1 MPAFLNAVEA
11 KTRLYGI
18 FRRWPPQAVLL
29 ITFAVFYFAIGPG
42 DFFAIDEAMQEET
55 AQALILRH
63 KIDIPGMVDARFGRG
78 RTWYTLKGPGL
89 PLVSLPFVYVGLKL
103 DDAIGSM
110 NGGQLSGPQLGK
122 EEQPLRWGGR
132 LVISTSLIVNAI
144 AGGAIVAVLFMA
156 GMQLSPNPRAAL
168 LMAISAGLATLVMSE
183 ATHFYQHEL
192 DALMA
197 ILAFWFFSGRK
208 IEELDSR
215 ALFGGLC
222 LGVAILSRPDALT
235 AVVVLW
241 AYSVAATWKLV
252 RTFDDRWRRMIRRA
266 ILAAAGPLC
275 GAAGSMYFNYL
286 RFGSILQF
294 GYIEDRARFVLD
306 VAQITKAVAAYL
318 VSPGLSIFLF
328 APPLILALLVGRQ
341 AYRRWPLETTTL
353 IVASVA
359 HLLLISSMK
368 TWSGDLSFGPRF
380 MLESIVLLMPLTLPA
395 FELAVDGVS
404 RRASIAVAAVMFLGF
419 TVQLFGI
426 LVSVAVIEHRR
437 IAAGVAAHN
446 A

>member
-18 FRRWPPQAVLL
+18 FRRWPPQVVLL

-63 KIDIPGMVDARFGRG
+63 KIDIPGMVDARFGSG

-197 ILAFWFFSGRK
+197 ILAFWFFQEGKSKNSTAGP
-208 IEELDSR
+208 
-215 ALFGGLC
+215 C
-222 LGVAILSRPDALT
+222 LGACALEWLSC
-235 AVVVLW
+235 
-241 AYSVAATWKLV
+241 LV
-252 RTFDDRWRRMIRRA
+252 RT
-266 ILAAAGPLC
+266 
-275 GAAGSMYFNYL
+275 
-286 RFGSILQF
+286 
-294 GYIEDRARFVLD
+294 
-306 VAQITKAVAAYL
+306 
-318 VSPGLSIFLF
+318 
-328 APPLILALLVGRQ
+328 
-341 AYRRWPLETTTL
+341 
-353 IVASVA
+353 
-359 HLLLISSMK
+359 H
-368 TWSGDLSFGPRF
+368 
-380 MLESIVLLMPLTLPA
+380 
-395 FELAVDGVS
+395 
-404 RRASIAVAAVMFLGF
+404 
-419 TVQLFGI
+419 
-426 LVSVAVIEHRR
+426 
-437 IAAGVAAHN
+437 
-446 A
+446 